1 MMKAYLLILILLC
14 LTTLSYGQDKNDK
27 SESKPSIVKKSH
39 ANEMTPVYNENLDD
53 LCVKYKAI
61 KNTGIVLSSAGAGL
75 VVGGSIMMHSAKEG
89 NIYINDSGRPYRGTS
104 PVRKGGIA
112 AVTVGALSLIV
123 GLPMAAWGAIKIK
136 STCHNASPSDN
147 ALLQL
152 NSGQDGVG
160 VALKF

>member
-1 MMKAYLLILILLC
+1 MMKAYVLILLIGC
-14 LTTLSYGQDKNDK
+14 LAATSYGQENDINR
-27 SESKPSIVKKSH
+27 SQPSLVKKSH
-39 ANEMTPVYNENLDD
+39 PRQMEPVYNENFDD
-53 LCVKYKAI
+53 LCVKYRNI

-75 VVGGSIMMHSAKEG
+75 VIGGSIMMHSAKEG

-104 PVRKGGIA
+104 PIRKGGIA
-112 AVTVGALSLIV
+112 AVTVGALSLIA